1 MSWQHEE
8 GTLLGYGKL
17 AYTNVG
23 PFEVVAVHPR
33 NPDVYELKN
42 LEHPDKDPTRHH
54 VRELCP
60 YITKEAHEKQT
71 GNDEVNAAL
80 SELDPKV
87 GDFLLLPYGQTDYV
101 VQVVSA
107 AHGQIKVQYLN
118 KTNRKDNPC
127 SNLRLS
133 WYKQLPSSNAF
144 DDAATDQF
152 EEIFQDKLT
161 NKQVA
166 EGWLPYTDTISI
178 DEFYQKPIED
188 KDIKKTK
195 DGWTLNKIKR
205 TLIRKHKPFHQR

>member
-1 MSWQHEE
+1 MDI
-8 GTLLGYGKL
+8 GTGGGVL
-17 AYTNVG
+17 
-23 PFEVVAVHPR
+23 
-33 NPDVYELKN
+33 
-42 LEHPDKDPTRHH
+42 
-54 VRELCP
+54 
-60 YITKEAHEKQT
+60 
-71 GNDEVNAAL
+71 
-80 SELDPKV
+80 
-87 GDFLLLPYGQTDYV
+87 
-101 VQVVSA
+101 SA

-118 KTNRKDNPC
+118 KTNRKENPC

-144 DDAATDQF
+144 DEAATDQF

-166 EGWLPYTDTISI
+166 DGWLPYTDTISI

-188 KDIKKTK
+188 KDMKKTK